1 MKKAKFIVLTCV
13 AAAAAAFTAFSA
25 SAAEDIA
32 IDETNFPD
40 EAFRGYISENY
51 DTDKNGALSAQEI
64 ENAEE
69 LLIEDSVYDEDDN
82 LITQQLDLTGI
93 NYLKKLK
100 VIKILSRNVIN
111 ADISGIEALTKIVFG
126 CENVS
131 GLVLGDMSAMET
143 LSIDRSDLTELSLVD
158 CPALVSCFLTDNEK
172 LAKLEIKNAPSLDG
186 CYIFGSD
193 LTEFSIVDFPALTV
207 CDVRGNPKLAKLE
220 IKNAPNLM
228 AVVCCDNV
236 LVSLK
241 IENCDML
248 FALECAN
255 NRLIKLDITNCPMID
270 RLHCSGNMI
279 AQLDIS
285 PFQGIIDGMKN
296 FDGMSGDEPPLI
308 VDSGTKVI
316 GYDMSESD
324 SSESSE
330 SAVESSASSK
340 PQEKEKNSNTTL
352 LVVMLAAIVIAGI
365 AAAVIVAMARGGKE
379 K

>member
-308 VDSGTKVI
+308 VDSGTR
-316 GYDMSESD
+316 
-324 SSESSE
+324 
-330 SAVESSASSK
+330 SSATICQK
-340 PQEKEKNSNTTL
+340 ATAQRAVRAQLKAPQAVSRRKKKKTATPRCL
-352 LVVMLAAIVIAGI
+352 L
-365 AAAVIVAMARGGKE
+365 
-379 K
+379 